1 MSSAATT
8 LTAPASGAPN
18 NGAPNGA
25 PDGGTPQDWRAS
37 LPEEIRGEESIKN
50 FKDVADLTKGFI
62 ETKKLVGNATKIP
75 KADAKPEEWD
85 AFHAKLGRPE
95 SADKYEIKVPE
106 GAKWDDATDVK
117 VKELFFKA
125 GLPPRQAQALVDGYN
140 AMQTEQLAAYA
151 KSLEGGVAELK
162 RDPNFSKN
170 AEIAQATIKEF
181 GSEEFSA
188 FLSDPTMGSLGNHP
202 LLVKFAINA
211 GNQITELR
219 NQNKALKSED
229 KYIDGDAATEQGT
242 KDAIL
247 AKIEAIESDPKH
259 PHNDVKAHYDVR
271 QAAHREVAA
280 LYKQAYG

>member
-8 LTAPASGAPN
+8 LTAPAGGAPN

-25 PDGGTPQDWRAS
+25 PEGGAQDWRAS

-140 AMQTEQLAAYA
+140 AMQTEQLAAYT
-151 KSLEGGVAELK
+151 KSLETGL
-162 RDPNFSKN
+162 
-170 AEIAQATIKEF
+170 AEITKDPKNVEIAIATVKEF
-181 GSEEFSA
+181 GPEGFKEF
-188 FLSDPTMGSLGNHP
+188 LDNPMMGNLGNHP

-219 NQNKALKSED
+219 NQIKALKGED
-229 KYIDGDAATEQGT
+229 KYVDGDASTDQGAR
-242 KDAIL
+242 DAIL
-247 AKIEAIESDPKH
+247 LKIAEIEDDPKSLI
-259 PHNDVKAHYDVR
+259 YDLRAPYNLR
-271 QAAHREVAA
+271 QAALRQRDK
-280 LYKQAYG
+280 LYEQLG

>member
-1 MSSAATT
+1 MSTNATALTQDPAA
-8 LTAPASGAPN
+8 AAGAGAGAGGGAS
-18 NGAPNGA
+18 
-25 PDGGTPQDWRAS
+25 QDWRAS

-62 ETKKLVGNATKIP
+62 ETKKLVGSATKIP

-151 KSLEGGVAELK
+151 KSLESGVEELK
-162 RDPNFSKN
+162 KDPNF
-170 AEIAQATIKEF
+170 AQNVATAAATVKEF
-181 GSEEFSA
+181 GPEGFAEF
-188 FLSDPTMGSLGNHP
+188 LDNPMMGNLGNHP

-211 GNQITELR
+211 GNRIAQL
-219 NQNKALKSED
+219 QNEIKTLKAED
-229 KYIDGDAATEQGT
+229 KYIDGEASTDQGT

-247 AKIEAIESDPKH
+247 AKIEAIEADPKH

-280 LYKQAYG
+280 LYKQAYGA